1 MSKQN
6 WEEKFDKFIRPAID
20 NGFDDGKFSQKSY
33 RDRFA
38 WQGDIKDF
46 IRQLLAEQKENWQK
60 ELAEKIEGMKYFIP
74 TTKGLTILEYQRE
87 MKGYKRALTEVLKKL
102 ENGK

>member
-1 MSKQN
+1 MTKQN
-6 WEEKFDKFIRPAID
+6 WEKEFDSKWYLWDYSKKLNTYNTCGEAV
-20 NGFDDGKFSQKSY
+20 KS
-33 RDRFA
+33 
-38 WQGDIKDF
+38 F
-46 IRQLLAEQKENWQK
+46 IRQLLAEQEENWQK

-74 TTKGLTILEYQRE
+74 VTKGLTILEYQRE

>member
-1 MSKQN
+1 MIKQN
-6 WEEKFDKFIRPAID
+6 WKKPFREEFAIHFKNSPDELKFAETFISD
-20 NGFDDGKFSQKSY
+20 
-33 RDRFA
+33 
-38 WQGDIKDF
+38 
-46 IRQLLAEQKENWQK
+46 LLAEQKENWQK

-102 ENGK
+102 DDDK